1 MSRLAQSC
9 ASSFPQQT
17 DRRSRPRL
25 TAEASSQLLSAANLT
40 TTFGRWQSDQP
51 RCAIGRRGSYRQ
63 CRSSCDNTTVVSGGG
78 ITVYRSNRSDLP
90 AWRVLALEVEQLF
103 GAPMANND
111 NWIARLRRHIE
122 RGTAWCASIAPL
134 QEMVGGMWLSSTNA
148 DAVTIAWLAVRRE
161 ARRRGV
167 GSALVGQ
174 ALTEAGGR
182 TVRVVTFGEG
192 HPMNEEAD
200 AARDLYRRL
209 GFKAIT

>member
-1 MSRLAQSC
+1 
-9 ASSFPQQT
+9 
-17 DRRSRPRL
+17 
-25 TAEASSQLLSAANLT
+25 
-40 TTFGRWQSDQP
+40 
-51 RCAIGRRGSYRQ
+51 
-63 CRSSCDNTTVVSGGG
+63 VVSEGG

-111 NWIARLRRHIE
+111 NWVARLRRHID

-174 ALTEAGGR
+174 ALAEAGGR

-209 GFKAIT
+209 GFKQSREVLPIARDGTPRVVFSKNAPR